1 MLNEKN
7 QTDFDIMT
15 NGFFGHISGPFAV
28 DEQVIT
34 KIQEQC
40 LYQIDYI
47 SKIGIIYNGDL
58 NLDVNNTIFPKIIV
72 IINDIQFQIGKTK
85 ILELEDTK
93 INSIKFKENTNDKI
107 YIDYQYQKINNE

>member
-1 MLNEKN
+1 
-7 QTDFDIMT
+7 MT
-15 NGFFGHISGPFAV
+15 NGYFGMIQGPFAAN
-28 DEQVIT
+28 EEIFT

-47 SKIGIIYNGDL
+47 SKIGIIYTGDL
-58 NLDVNNTIFPKIIV
+58 NLNVNNIIFPKIIV

-93 INSIKFKENTNDKI
+93 INSIKFKENTDDKI
-107 YIDYQYQKINNE
+107 YIHYQYQKINNE